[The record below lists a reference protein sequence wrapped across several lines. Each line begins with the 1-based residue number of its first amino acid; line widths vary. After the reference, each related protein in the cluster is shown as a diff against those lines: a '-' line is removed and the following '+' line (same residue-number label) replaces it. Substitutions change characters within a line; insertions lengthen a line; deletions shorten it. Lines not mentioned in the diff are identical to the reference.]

1 MDVVPQWTVKYDVLY
16 SQTRLLERIIMR
28 ILALELARIS
38 EATAIA
44 ASEWVGR
51 RDAKLA
57 DQAAVDVMRSGF
69 NNLDIN
75 GTIVIGEGERDKA
88 PMLFIGE
95 KVGNPESNMV
105 VDIAVDPLEG
115 TSSVAYGKDEAMVVM
130 AVAGKGDLLEAPDVY
145 MKKIAVGPKCLGVV
159 DINASVHENVASVA
173 RALGKQTKDVVVM
186 VLDRERHYDLI
197 DSICATGA
205 KVHTFMD
212 GDVSAS
218 MATCIEDSGVDLYM
232 GIGGAPEGVLA
243 AAALRCM
250 GGEIQGQLCWINPDE
265 KERLD
270 AAGYTDLSRVYRTRD
285 LAGGNNI
292 FFVSTAVTNCRGLR
306 GVRFLGN
313 GRVVTNTLVMR
324 TESGTIR
331 NIEAVHDMT
340 RKDLKQI

>member
-1 MDVVPQWTVKYDVLY
+1 
-16 SQTRLLERIIMR
+16 
-28 ILALELARIS
+28 
-38 EATAIA
+38 
-44 ASEWVGR
+44 
-51 RDAKLA
+51 
-57 DQAAVDVMRSGF
+57 
-69 NNLDIN
+69 
-75 GTIVIGEGERDKA
+75 
-88 PMLFIGE
+88 ML
-95 KVGNPESNMV
+95 
-105 VDIAVDPLEG
+105 
-115 TSSVAYGKDEAMVVM
+115 
-130 AVAGKGDLLEAPDVY
+130 
-145 MKKIAVGPKCLGVV
+145 
-159 DINASVHENVASVA
+159 
-173 RALGKQTKDVVVM
+173 
-186 VLDRERHYDLI
+186 
-197 DSICATGA
+197 
-205 KVHTFMD
+205 HTFTD

-218 MATCIEDSGVDLYM
+218 MATCIDDSGVDLYM

-250 GGEIQGQLCWINPDE
+250 GGEFQGQLCWINPDE

-270 AAGYTDLSRVYRTRD
+270 AAGFTDLSKVYRTRD